1 MACDF
6 LLNVKGVQR
15 YRDQEPE
22 TVELTT
28 EAELRGESGG
38 VLLLRYAESEL
49 TGLKGTE
56 TSFEIHR
63 DKVVLRRTG
72 AVRSEMIFIPG
83 QLHQSL
89 YNTPEGAL
97 LISVRT
103 TVVEAEMTL
112 EGGSLHVGYDITVEN
127 LGTGRIDYWLKVRKK
142 QTRRFGPETGE
153 T

>member
-1 MACDF
+1 MTCDF
-6 LLNVKGVQR
+6 LLDVKGVQKYEDR
-15 YRDQEPE
+15 EPE
-22 TVELTT
+22 TIELTT
-28 EAELRGESGG
+28 EAALTGEEG
-38 VLLLRYAESEL
+38 VLYLRYAESEL

-56 TSFEIHR
+56 TTFEIYR

-72 AVRSEMIFIPG
+72 AVRSEMVFLPG

-103 TVVEAEMTL
+103 TEVEDEMTL
-112 EGGSLHVGYDITVEN
+112 EGGTLHVGYDITVEN

-142 QTRRFGPETGE
+142 
-153 T
+153 